1 MWTAPPLSFFL
12 SFRLTNETLI
22 GQLSFSGLWTCEQ
35 NLSPSLCSFKGILI
49 RRLIARYYPVNVDGV
64 PATAAALCRRL
75 TIRLGAFVWFASE
88 LICVM
93 FTVRGQRR
101 CWTPQVISD
110 RLQDLMLQI
119 TFLVSSDASFF
130 LFLFLMFLILHFDV
144 WTSSAAKV
152 PPHIRHF
159 SLLKTVF

>member
-35 NLSPSLCSFKGILI
+35 NLSPSLCAFKGILI

-64 PATAAALCRRL
+64 PDAAAALCRRL
-75 TIRLGAFVWFASE
+75 TIRLRAFVWFPSR

-93 FTVRGQRR
+93 FTEGSAAAASHRSSSGFNVSNHILGFFR
-101 CWTPQVISD
+101 C
-110 RLQDLMLQI
+110 L
-119 TFLVSSDASFF
+119 FF
-130 LFLFLMFLILHFDV
+130 FLMFLILHFDA
-144 WTSSAAKV
+144 WTSSAVKV
-152 PPHIRHF
+152 PPHIHHF
-159 SLLKTVF
+159 SLLRRVF

>member
-35 NLSPSLCSFKGILI
+35 NLSPSLCAFKGILI

-64 PATAAALCRRL
+64 PAAAAALCRRL
-75 TIRLGAFVWFASE
+75 TIRLGAFVWFTSQ

-93 FTVRGQRR
+93 FTVWGQRR
-101 CWTPQVISD
+101 CWIPQVISD
-110 RLQDLMLQI
+110 VLLDLMSQI
-119 TFLVSSDASFF
+119 TFLFF
-130 LFLFLMFLILHFDV
+130 FRCLFFFFFDV
-144 WTSSAAKV
+144 PHFPFWRLNFISSKCSS
-152 PPHIRHF
+152 PHPSF
-159 SLLKTVF
+159 QPLKRVF